1 MYGEI
6 MHLRFAGE
14 SARAFAKSARKEVT
28 PNHNASAAEKNR
40 EIPNPV
46 RTQKMREGGE
56 SYVYREDPRCQD
68 RGFFYFLQT
77 CTQRFKG
84 SVISCLTIYVG
95 LLHMQK

>member
-46 RTQKMREGGE
+46 RTQKMREGGGRAT
-56 SYVYREDPRCQD
+56 YTGKIQGARIEDFFISSKHVLSVS
-68 RGFFYFLQT
+68 RG
-77 CTQRFKG
+77 R
-84 SVISCLTIYVG
+84 
-95 LLHMQK
+95 LLVA